1 MKKEDLDLMKNTL
14 KLGLVPGKFEGTCEW
29 KKIEKKN
36 GIINYFYFYF

>member
-1 MKKEDLDLMKNTL
+1 MKNTL

-36 GIINYFYFYF
+36 GRKKWNNKLFLFLF